1 MLEPAKDPE
10 ELLRQISRAYTL
22 LTHAEE
28 LPDMAREASVKHA
41 RESLAKLVG
50 AIPAVVGRPH

>member
-41 RESLAKLVG
+41 REYLKGLRKAT
-50 AIPAVVGRPH
+50 PHDSWLL